1 MRRTPLTHRGGRQ
14 QVTVSVSLFPFL
26 AVLVCTMGALIL
38 LLLVITRQ
46 ARLQAAQSAT
56 AEAAKRDDDLKL
68 QRELAQWRI
77 EQLKVSLNKTQSQ
90 LSDARLGLGH
100 LEDHARR
107 LQAQVA
113 QLQAS
118 LRDLAQPAGGSHL
131 SAGGRPR
138 AELEAELGQV
148 QIQVAQ
154 ARQRVAE
161 ARQSAAERRRS
172 YAVVPYRGPHETFRR
187 PIYVECRAEAVVL
200 QPEGIVLTEDDFSG
214 PLGPGNPLAAALR
227 AARERLLA
235 EGSFNPQQS
244 GEPYPLLLV
253 RPDGIA
259 AYYAARSAMKSWD
272 CEFGYELIGEDW
284 KLDFQAADAGLAQ
297 VMQTA
302 VDTARVRQQQL
313 AAAAPS
319 HYERQRAAR
328 YRASPVR
335 GGTVP
340 DVDSLGGAPSGYRR
354 QQPAGGLANRFS
366 PDGNGGQD
374 RAPGSGNSGQER
386 VTFQGPPREGPAA
399 EGPAA
404 EGPALRPG
412 EWLPSETPAG
422 KKEAPAGKKAVP
434 GKRSARVESLAKHRG
449 QDWGLPDAAGG
460 SVPISRP
467 IRVECHPDRLVIV
480 PERGTD
486 RSRSVSLRPQTE
498 ESIDEFVSSV
508 WEHMQSWGM
517 AGNGMYWR
525 PILNV
530 YVAPGAENRYA
541 EFDALLEGSGLSV
554 ERKK

>member
-1 MRRTPLTHRGGRQ
+1 MRRTAWTHRGRRQ
-14 QVTVSVSLFPFL
+14 QATVSVSLFPFL

-46 ARLQAAQSAT
+46 ARLQAVQSAA
-56 AEAAKRDDDLKL
+56 AEAAERDDDLKL
-68 QRELAQWRI
+68 QRELTQWRS
-77 EQLKVSLNKTQSQ
+77 EQLRVSLKKTQSQ

-107 LQAQVA
+107 LRSQVA

-118 LRDLAQPAGGSHL
+118 LQDLARPGGGTHL
-131 SAGGRPR
+131 WVGGRQR
-138 AELEAELGQV
+138 AELEAELGRV
-148 QIQVAQ
+148 QAQ
-154 ARQRVAE
+154 AAEAQHRLTE
-161 ARQSAAERRRS
+161 ARQSAEERRHS

-187 PIYVECRAEAVVL
+187 PIYVECRAAAVIL

-235 EGSFNPQQS
+235 EKGFNPQQS

-259 AYYAARSAMKSWD
+259 AYYAARSAMTSWD

-284 KLDFQAADAGLAQ
+284 KLDFQAADAQLAQ
-297 VMQTA
+297 VMQSA
-302 VDTARVRQQQL
+302 IDTARVRQQQL

-319 HYERQRAAR
+319 HYDRLRSGR
-328 YRASPVR
+328 YRVAPVR
-335 GGTVP
+335 GGAVP
-340 DVDSLGGAPSGYRR
+340 DVDSLAGSPSGFQR
-354 QQPAGGLANRFS
+354 QQPAGGFTSRFK
-366 PDGNGGQD
+366 PGGDDSQD
-374 RAPGSGNSGQER
+374 RASGSGDSGHEGP
-386 VTFQGPPREGPAA
+386 TYQGPPR

-412 EWLPSETPAG
+412 EWRPSETPSG
-422 KKEAPAGKKAVP
+422 KKEPPARKKAAP
-434 GKRSARVESLAKHRG
+434 GKRSAHVESLAKHRG
-449 QDWGLPDAAGG
+449 QDWGLPNATRG

-467 IRVECHPDRLVIV
+467 IRVECHRDRLVIV
-480 PERGTD
+480 PEKGTT
-486 RSRSVSLRPQTE
+486 RSRSVPLRPQTE
-498 ESIDEFVSSV
+498 ESIDEFVSAV
-508 WEHMQSWGM
+508 WEQMQSWGI

-530 YVAPGAENRYA
+530 YVAPDAEGRYA
-541 EFDALLEGSGLSV
+541 ELDALLEGSGFSM
-554 ERKK
+554 ERKQQR